1 MKKTIL
7 ALMIPAL
14 FATSA
19 SAVEIYSAEDG
30 SKVDLYGRL
39 QYNAGGLDY
48 KDAPNANDRESF
60 GGEGQARVGVNVK
73 YALDDATALIGKYE
87 ANFDAETNPDADGKA
102 KDKGNEIDTRYAW
115 LGFRFNDTTDL
126 TFGKSEAPRAQLTDL
141 TDTFDIFGANVTN
154 AGGFNRVDDQVRLAY
169 AENGVDLRAAY
180 AFSDERKDAGT
191 APNLNNKDTRW
202 GVSAGYTTPVGLGFI
217 ANYNQENNDNV
228 TTALPPL
235 DPNEDKTAEWGLGA
249 HYTVDGFYFAGLY
262 GERDVKYAGTAD
274 GGNRFWE
281 LQAAYNVA
289 EWTLIANYANQKGR
303 NADSGDDEEKV
314 DEYTLA
320 ARYAFTP
327 KTKVYAEYVINEV
340 SGYDDKYGVGIQY
353 NF

>member
-7 ALMIPAL
+7 ALTIPAL

-19 SAVEIYSAEDG
+19 GAVEIYSAEDG

-39 QYNAGGLDY
+39 QYHAGGLAY

-60 GGEGQARVGVNVK
+60 GGEGQARLGVNVK

-87 ANFDAETNPDADGKA
+87 ANFDAES
-102 KDKGNEIDTRYAW
+102 KDNDNEIDTRYAW
-115 LGFRFNDTTDL
+115 LGFRFMDTTDL
-126 TFGKSEAPRAQLTDL
+126 TFGKSEAARAQLTDL
-141 TDTFDIFGANVTN
+141 TDTFDIFGGEVTK
-154 AGGFNRVDDQVRLAY
+154 AGGYNRVDDQVRLAY
-169 AENGVDLRAAY
+169 AENGVDLRASY
-180 AFSDERKDAGT
+180 SFNDDRKDA
-191 APNLNNKDTRW
+191 ASNANNENNRL
-202 GVSAGYTTPVGLGFI
+202 GLSAGYTLPNNLGFV
-217 ANYNQENNDNV
+217 ASYSQDKNQNLFAGPSSSNLNF
-228 TTALPPL
+228 
-235 DPNEDKTAEWGLGA
+235 PNADKSTEWGLGA

-262 GERDVKYAGTAD
+262 GERDVKYVGVAD
-274 GGNRFWE
+274 GGARFWE
-281 LQAAYNVA
+281 LQAAYTVQ
-289 EWTLIANYANQKGR
+289 EWTLLANYANQSAR
-303 NADSGDDEEKV
+303 NADVDAAARESNLKI

-340 SGYDDKYGVGIQY
+340 KGKDDLYGVGIQY